1 MYILIMGDAK
11 LRTFTAASGS
21 GPVEDM
27 PVRAVL
33 RQDRT
38 PVEVVWAP

>member
-1 MYILIMGDAK
+1 VYILLLGDAK
-11 LRTFTAASGS
+11 LRTFTTAGGP

-33 RQDRT
+33 RQDQT

>member
-1 MYILIMGDAK
+1 VYILLLGEAK
-11 LRTFTAASGS
+11 LKTFTAAA
-21 GPVEDM
+21 GPGPTEDM